1 MPPVGP
7 AVPTVPKAR
16 TQARRW
22 LVGPVVTALGIAYLA
37 LVRGTPYEMPF
48 PAAIL
53 ALALAISA
61 AYGGVG
67 PGLISAGMAI
77 GFTLWYVAP
86 ADGSWNYD
94 THALS
99 RLAAILITM
108 PTLAMVIGLLQRRAA
123 RAAHSEALAK
133 ASAEFREIF
142 EQASDGIFVADATGR
157 YVYANERALV
167 LTGYTLAELQSRRMM
182 DLLAPDDRADLLRN
196 IGLMRAGHILQNTR
210 TMQRKDGSTFIA
222 EIGGRE
228 MSDGRFV
235 GMVRDVSEQRA
246 ALARTRAALS
256 LVTATLESTADGI
269 LVVDGKGHIVS
280 HNRRF
285 AEMWRIPQSVLTTRQ
300 DDIAITHVLA
310 QLVDPETFLK
320 HVRDLY
326 ENSEATSFDELRFI
340 DGRVFERFSMPHR
353 VDGVSVGRVWSFRD
367 VTLGRRQAEAL
378 QANQRRMQDSQKLEA
393 LGRLA
398 GGVAHDFNNMLT
410 AILGEAEL
418 ALHGLAPD
426 SPHRRGYENI
436 HGAAL
441 RSTKLTRKLLA
452 FGRRQPLEPRSVDLA
467 ALVEGLEPLLQRV
480 VGERVALD
488 FVRQSDPP
496 RVWADPDQLEQAI
509 VNLVLNARDAIAE
522 TGHIAIA
529 VGTETL
535 DDAAAQRRG
544 ARVSGRHGFVEVT
557 DDGHGFDD
565 EVKQHLFEP
574 FFTTKEPGR
583 GTGLG
588 LPSVHGSV
596 EQVAG
601 FIEVESEKGK
611 GSTFRLMLPE
621 APREVEQ
628 PLEPSATPNNLAPGG
643 ALLVVEDEPA
653 VRSFVVA
660 LLQQQGFRVL
670 AAGGAPE
677 AIELMRNTHPPV
689 ELLISDVV
697 MPGMTGPELADTLL
711 GAQSQLGV
719 VFMSGYP
726 GDAIAKLS
734 RRFEHS
740 PLLAKPFGSDELL
753 RTVWQELARVRAL
766 ALDAEGVERA
776 H

>member
-1 MPPVGP
+1 M
-7 AVPTVPKAR
+7 VPTVPKAR
-16 TQARRW
+16 AKARRW
-22 LVGPVVTALGIAYLA
+22 VVGPVVTAVGIAYLA
-37 LVRGTPYEMPF
+37 VVRGTPYEMPF

-61 AYGGVG
+61 AYGGLG
-67 PGLISAGMAI
+67 PGLTSAGMAI
-77 GFTLWYVAP
+77 GFALWYVAP

-94 THALS
+94 APALS
-99 RLAAILITM
+99 RLAAISITM
-108 PTLAMVIGLLQRRAA
+108 PILAMVIGLLQRRAA
-123 RAAHSEALAK
+123 RAAHSDALAK

-157 YVYANERALV
+157 YVYANERAFA
-167 LTGYTLAELQSRRMM
+167 LTGYSLAELQSRRMT
-182 DLLAPDDRADLLRN
+182 DLLAPQDRADLLRN
-196 IGLMRAGHILQNTR
+196 IGLMRAGHIVQNTR

-235 GMVRDVSEQRA
+235 GVVRDVSEQRA
-246 ALARTRAALS
+246 ALASTKAALS

-269 LVVDGKGHIVS
+269 LVVDAKGHIVS

-285 AEMWRIPQSVLTTRQ
+285 AEMWRIPPSVLASRQ
-300 DDIAITHVLA
+300 DELAIAHVLA
-310 QLVDPETFLK
+310 QLIEPELFLTK
-320 HVRDLY
+320 VRDLY
-326 ENSEATSFDELRFI
+326 DDREASSFDELRFI

-353 VDGVSVGRVWSFRD
+353 VDGTSVGRVWSFRD

-378 QANQRRMQDSQKLEA
+378 QTTQRRMQDSQKLEA

-418 ALHGLAPD
+418 ALQGLTPE
-426 SPHRRGYENI
+426 SPARRGYENI
-436 HGAAL
+436 REAAL
-441 RSTKLTRKLLA
+441 RSAKLTRKLLA
-452 FGRRQPLEPRSVDLA
+452 FGRRQPLEPRSVDLN

-480 VGERVALD
+480 VGERVVLD

-496 RVWADPDQLEQAI
+496 RVWADPDQLEHAI

-522 TGHIAIA
+522 TGHITIT

-535 DDAAAQRRG
+535 DDAAAQRRS

-574 FFTTKEPGR
+574 FFTTKAPGH

-588 LPSVHGSV
+588 LPSVHGTV

-611 GSTFRLMLPE
+611 GSTFRLMFPE
-621 APREVEQ
+621 APREVEL
-628 PLEPSATPNNLAPGG
+628 PLPPSVISDEVAPGG

-670 AAGGAPE
+670 AASGAPE
-677 AIELMRNTHPPV
+677 AIELMRETQPPV
-689 ELLISDVV
+689 ELLVTDVV

-711 GAQSQLGV
+711 GSQPQLGV

-726 GDAIAKLS
+726 GDALAKLS
-734 RRFEHS
+734 QRFEHS

-753 RTVWQELARVRAL
+753 RVVRQELARVRAV
-766 ALDAEGVERA
+766 ARASEGVERPS
-776 H
+776 